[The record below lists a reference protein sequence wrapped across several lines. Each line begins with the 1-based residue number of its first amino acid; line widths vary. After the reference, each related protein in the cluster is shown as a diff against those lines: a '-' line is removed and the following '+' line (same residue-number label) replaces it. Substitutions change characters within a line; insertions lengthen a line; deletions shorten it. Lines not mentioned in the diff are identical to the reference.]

1 MRIAFVSDGIYPY
14 FMGGKEKRLHELS
27 TRLARRGHD
36 VHIYTMH
43 WWNSPERTVREQGV
57 TLHAIMKKRPMYQG
71 DKRDIREALAFGLA
85 CLRLMRVRADVVDVD
100 HMPFFP
106 IFGAWVSHFFYRRP
120 LIGTWHEALSKE
132 DWQTYMGNAGMIA
145 FMIERL
151 STKLPKHIIAASSH
165 TKHNLS
171 RLHHRSRGAMVVASG
186 IDTAALARI
195 KPATESCDILYVGR
209 LVKDKRVDI
218 LLKAFVHVLAAR
230 PNTRL
235 VIVGDGVERRNL
247 ESLTAMLGIAD
258 QVTFTGRVSLDED
271 IYRFMKRARVFAS
284 ASSREGFGIVTIEAI
299 ACGTPVVVADSEA
312 NAAKDLI
319 EHGVTGSV
327 VAASPEAFAAACMR
341 WLDAAPNPER
351 MAKSARQFDWET
363 LTSKLEAHY
372 ETWGAARA

>member
-1 MRIAFVSDGIYPY
+1 
-14 FMGGKEKRLHELS
+14 
-27 TRLARRGHD
+27 
-36 VHIYTMH
+36 
-43 WWNSPERTVREQGV
+43 
-57 TLHAIMKKRPMYQG
+57 MYQG

-85 CLRLMRVRADVVDVD
+85 CIRLMRVRADVIDVD

-132 DWQTYMGNAGMIA
+132 DWQTYMGNAGIIA

-171 RLHHRSRGAMVVASG
+171 RLHHRSRSAMVVASG

-195 KPATESCDILYVGR
+195 KPAAEPCDILYVGR

-230 PNTRL
+230 PDTRL
-235 VIVGDGVERRNL
+235 VIVGDGIERRNL

-258 QVTFTGRVSLDED
+258 HVTFTGRVSLD
-271 IYRFMKRARVFAS
+271 
-284 ASSREGFGIVTIEAI
+284 
-299 ACGTPVVVADSEA
+299 
-312 NAAKDLI
+312 AAKDLI
-319 EHGVTGSV
+319 EHGVTGSI
-327 VAASPEAFAAACMR
+327 AQPTPEAFAAACMR

-363 LTSKLEAHY
+363 LTSTLETHY
-372 ETWGAARA
+372 ESWGAARA